1 MKDSTEKTFSLDEI
15 SALVEMPKRT
25 VRYYI
30 QENMVDRPEGAGRSA
45 HYTARHLEQLLSI
58 KRWQQAG
65 LSLERIRSIM
75 RGQADN
81 LPPPA
86 PRAGTVEVW
95 SHLIIEEGIE
105 LHIEPRKAGLSPP
118 QVSALL
124 SELKK
129 TIDAIKHPTKLSTK
143 EKENR

>member
-1 MKDSTEKTFSLDEI
+1 MKDDIEKTFSLDEV
-15 SALVEMPKRT
+15 SGLVDMPKRT

-30 QENMVDRPEGAGRSA
+30 QENMVDRPFGAGRSA
-45 HYTARHLEQLLSI
+45 HYTARHVEQLLSI

-65 LSLERIRSIM
+65 LSLERIRGIL
-75 RGQADN
+75 RGNAEN

-95 SHLIIEEGIE
+95 SHLIIADGIE
-105 LHIEPRKAGLSPP
+105 LHIEPSQAGLTPS

-124 SELKK
+124 SEVKLYIEALKHK
-129 TIDAIKHPTKLSTK
+129 G
-143 EKENR
+143 

>member
-1 MKDSTEKTFSLDEI
+1 MKDDIEKTFSLDEI
-15 SALVEMPKRT
+15 SSLVEMPKRT

-30 QENMVDRPEGAGRSA
+30 QENMVDRPVGAGRSA
-45 HYTARHLEQLLSI
+45 YYTPAHVEQLLSI

-65 LSLERIRSIM
+65 LSLERIRGIL
-75 RGQADN
+75 RGHEEN

-95 SHLIIEEGIE
+95 SHLIVEDGIE
-105 LHIEPRKAGLSPP
+105 LHIEPSQAGLTPS

-124 SELKK
+124 REVKHYINELKK
-129 TIDAIKHPTKLSTK
+129 KDNK
-143 EKENR
+143 